1 MKKTTLFLA
10 LPLCIQA
17 QNTTSYPNTP
27 KIPTEQHYFGKTIV
41 ENYAWLE
48 QDTAKEVITWT
59 EAQNKKTDSVLLEIP
74 YYEDLQN
81 RLVELYNYPRVNVPK
96 MIGDFWFV
104 SRNTGLQSQ
113 SAIYYYKEKQGEK
126 LFADANV
133 IHNGVPYTIDVLSAS
148 KNKKYVLLELHHAG
162 SDFSDLQIRNL
173 ADNSILADK
182 ITKLKFPSPV
192 WYKDGFFYSKFP
204 KPKGSELT
212 EINEYQSIYYHK
224 IGTDESQ
231 DELIYQNLEK
241 PYRYHYAW
249 VSEEAELMVI
259 YAKDGTSSG
268 SMFIKN
274 LKDPKAK
281 LDVLVSNETGESR
294 IIGYKNAKIY
304 LYTTQNAPNGKLVA
318 IDAKNINNRQDI
330 IPESENALQGVSKA
344 GGKLF
349 AHYVENAQNV
359 VYAMDY
365 NGKNITPIILKEP
378 GTLEGFQGS
387 DAQNLVYFSFSSI
400 TKPLTVYSYNTKT
413 QEIKPF
419 EEPKH
424 AFNPDDYY
432 TEQVWFNSKDGTK
445 VPMFVVHRKDIVKN
459 GENPT
464 LVYGYG
470 GFNISITPKFDPG
483 MISFLEQGGVYVV
496 VNLRG
501 GGEFGESWHQQGTKM
516 NKQNVFDD
524 FIAAAE
530 HLIAMGYTNPKK
542 LAIEGR
548 SNGGLLVGACMTQR
562 PDLYAVAFPV
572 VGVLDM
578 LKYQNF
584 TIGWGWIPEYGVASE
599 STEMFEYLLKY
610 SPLHNVRDQKY
621 PATLIY
627 TADHDDRVVP
637 LHSFKFAATLQASQ
651 QGDLPVVLRV
661 AKNAGH
667 GSGKPTEGKIKER
680 AERIAFMLWHMG
692 YKNLPYN
699 LRENNVNNLEII
711 AK

>member
-1 MKKTTLFLA
+1 
-10 LPLCIQA
+10 
-17 QNTTSYPNTP
+17 
-27 KIPTEQHYFGKTIV
+27 
-41 ENYAWLE
+41 
-48 QDTAKEVITWT
+48 
-59 EAQNKKTDSVLLEIP
+59 
-74 YYEDLQN
+74 
-81 RLVELYNYPRVNVPK
+81 
-96 MIGDFWFV
+96 
-104 SRNTGLQSQ
+104 
-113 SAIYYYKEKQGEK
+113 
-126 LFADANV
+126 
-133 IHNGVPYTIDVLSAS
+133 
-148 KNKKYVLLELHHAG
+148 
-162 SDFSDLQIRNL
+162 
-173 ADNSILADK
+173 
-182 ITKLKFPSPV
+182 
-192 WYKDGFFYSKFP
+192 
-204 KPKGSELT
+204 
-212 EINEYQSIYYHK
+212 
-224 IGTDESQ
+224 
-231 DELIYQNLEK
+231 
-241 PYRYHYAW
+241 
-249 VSEEAELMVI
+249 
-259 YAKDGTSSG
+259 
-268 SMFIKN
+268 
-274 LKDPKAK
+274 
-281 LDVLVSNETGESR
+281 
-294 IIGYKNAKIY
+294 
-304 LYTTQNAPNGKLVA
+304 
-318 IDAKNINNRQDI
+318 
-330 IPESENALQGVSKA
+330 
-344 GGKLF
+344 
-349 AHYVENAQNV
+349 
-359 VYAMDY
+359 
-365 NGKNITPIILKEP
+365 
-378 GTLEGFQGS
+378 
-387 DAQNLVYFSFSSI
+387 
-400 TKPLTVYSYNTKT
+400 
-413 QEIKPF
+413 
-419 EEPKH
+419 
-424 AFNPDDYY
+424 
-432 TEQVWFNSKDGTK
+432 
-445 VPMFVVHRKDIVKN
+445 
-459 GENPT
+459 
-464 LVYGYG
+464 
-470 GFNISITPKFDPG
+470 
-483 MISFLEQGGVYVV
+483 

-692 YKNLPYN
+692 YKKLPYN